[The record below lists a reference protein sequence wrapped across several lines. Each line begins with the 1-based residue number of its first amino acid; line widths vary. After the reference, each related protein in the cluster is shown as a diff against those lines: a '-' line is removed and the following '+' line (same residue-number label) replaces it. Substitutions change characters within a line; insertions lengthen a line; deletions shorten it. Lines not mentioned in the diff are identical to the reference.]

1 MIVVDPD
8 SGELVGRAGEVLALL
23 DRDGET
29 VGDAAADA
37 ALAAARDPA
46 FTIWTEGFERA
57 ALARGD
63 RGTCALVTDRPDNR
77 QALLPLATDRLPI
90 ALAVWL
96 DLGPRP
102 VVDHAPIALDP
113 GAMAIV
119 IGRREAHGRGL
130 DPELARDLQARLDAG
145 IRHWTVCV
153 ETPRWRRNLEVV
165 EGDGGIWRV
174 RPVEPLVQLA
184 PTSSTAV
191 MRELIGLVG
200 AARACAVTEPG

>member
-1 MIVVDPD
+1 MIAVDPD
-8 SGELVGRAGEVLALL
+8 SGEFVGRAGEVLALL
-23 DRDGET
+23 DPDSEMLGEP
-29 VGDAAADA
+29 AADG

-46 FTIWTEGFERA
+46 FTIWTEGLDRA

-63 RGTCALVTDRPDNR
+63 RVTCALVTDRPDNR

-96 DLGPRP
+96 DLQPRP
-102 VVDHAPIALDP
+102 VLDHAPITLDP

-130 DPELARDLQARLDAG
+130 DPDLARDLQERLDAG
-145 IRHWTVCV
+145 IRHWTLCV
-153 ETPRWRRNLEVV
+153 ETPHSRRNLEVV
-165 EGDGGIWRV
+165 DGEGGIWRV
-174 RPVEPLVQLA
+174 RPVEALVQLV

-191 MRELIGLVG
+191 MRELIGLVR
-200 AARACAVTEPG
+200 AARVRVR